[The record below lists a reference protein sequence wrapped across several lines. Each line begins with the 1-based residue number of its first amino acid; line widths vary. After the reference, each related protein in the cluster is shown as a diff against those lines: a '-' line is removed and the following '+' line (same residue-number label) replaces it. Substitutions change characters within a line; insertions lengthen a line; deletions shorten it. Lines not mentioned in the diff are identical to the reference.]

1 MTSKQRAYLKSL
13 AMTMDPIFQFGKNS
27 LTPENTKAIAEALE
41 ARELIKINVLQ
52 NCADDPKEIAQIVAE
67 RTHSQVVQ
75 VIGKKI
81 VLYKESKDNK
91 KIELEKLEKI
101 KYKNQ
106 KLEEVIEDLY
116 KKNKELEEQLNTLKQ
131 AVIKLAVF
139 IDDSKFM

>member
-1 MTSKQRAYLKSL
+1 MNYEKRILDTIK
-13 AMTMDPIFQFGKNS
+13 DD
-27 LTPENTKAIAEALE
+27 
-41 ARELIKINVLQ
+41 LIKSKNKCSEGSLLVL
-52 NCADDPKEIAQIVAE
+52 
-67 RTHSQVVQ
+67 
-75 VIGKKI
+75 
-81 VLYKESKDNK
+81 KDNK
-91 KIELEKLEKI
+91 KIEKI